1 MELFVVI
8 DKPLLGR
15 GVFGVF
21 STLEK
26 AKAYLESAERIS
38 DMCEI
43 RPLPVMGRQACDYRV
58 FAAYTYEGIWDT
70 YVLDG
75 LYAKASHASEAVGH
89 KGRVAEF
96 VVDAPD
102 SSNPF
107 SGSVA

>member
-1 MELFVVI
+1 MI

-15 GVFGVF
+15 GVFAIF

-26 AKAYLESAERIS
+26 ARAYLETAEKIT

-43 RPLPVMGRQACDYRV
+43 RPLAVMGRQECDNRV
-58 FAAYTYEGIWDT
+58 FAAYIYEGIWDT

-75 LYAKASHASEAVGH
+75 LYAKASLASEAVGH
-89 KGRVAEF
+89 KGLVAEF

-107 SGSVA
+107 AGSVA